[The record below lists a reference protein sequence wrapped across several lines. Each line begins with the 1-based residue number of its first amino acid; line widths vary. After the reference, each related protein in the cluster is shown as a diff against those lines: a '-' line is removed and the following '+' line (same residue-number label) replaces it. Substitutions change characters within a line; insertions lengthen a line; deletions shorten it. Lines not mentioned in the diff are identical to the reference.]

1 MPRDIIQ
8 TDRPSD
14 FVKLAKTLGYDTLC
28 VLSSQQKKDE
38 IIDGIRIIWIRIMEP
53 AKFLAGKHNEKIA
66 IQSSPSD
73 RGVLERTP
81 FLLYNLETSERK
93 DAHHFR
99 SSGLNHITCKLAGKT
114 RIGLSLSL
122 MHLARRAHKPEIVGR
137 IIQNIRLCR
146 KYNVRMVAGSF
157 ATEPID
163 MRSPHDVAALLRVLG
178 MNADQA
184 KDAQELR

>member
-1 MPRDIIQ
+1 MPSDIIQ
-8 TDRPSD
+8 TDSPAE

-28 VLSSQQKKDE
+28 VLSIAPKKDE
-38 IIDGIRIIWIRIMEP
+38 VIDGIRIIWIRKMEP

-73 RGVLERTP
+73 RGVLERKP
-81 FLLYNLETSERK
+81 FLLYDLETSERK

-99 SSGLNHITCKLAGKT
+99 SSGLNHVMCRLAGTT
-114 RIGLSLSL
+114 RIAISLSL
-122 MHLARRAHKPEIVGR
+122 MHLARPAHKPELVGR
-137 IIQNIRLCR
+137 IMQNIRLCR
-146 KYNVRMVAGSF
+146 KYDVRMFVGSF
-157 ATEPID
+157 ATKPTD

-184 KDAQELR
+184 TDAQELG